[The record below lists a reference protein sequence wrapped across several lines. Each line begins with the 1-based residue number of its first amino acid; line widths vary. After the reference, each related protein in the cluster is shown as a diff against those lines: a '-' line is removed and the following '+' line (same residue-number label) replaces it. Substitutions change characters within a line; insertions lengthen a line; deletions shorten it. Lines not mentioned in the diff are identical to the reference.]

1 LEFLFSNTPLIQ
13 HSIDVLSS
21 AESWRA
27 PFQGLT
33 KAKSFASGFFT
44 LKKEGIMAVK
54 ILIKRKFKEGNL
66 KMAARLLINH
76 RNGAMQQPGYISSET
91 MQRLED
97 PFQITVVSMW
107 KDIEAWEAWK
117 NSETR
122 LANENEA
129 KGYLVGQIEYEH
141 YSLGLPLE

>member
-1 LEFLFSNTPLIQ
+1 MLHKYGRANLLKPSLGDCRGTISLNL
-13 HSIDVLSS
+13 
-21 AESWRA
+21 AERR
-27 PFQGLT
+27 
-33 KAKSFASGFFT
+33 
-44 LKKEGIMAVK
+44 EGTMAVK
-54 ILIKRKFKEGNL
+54 ILIKRKFKDGNL
-66 KMAARLLINH
+66 KMAARLLINN

-107 KDIEAWEAWK
+107 KDIEAWETWK

-129 KGYLVGQIEYEH
+129 KDYLVGQAEYEH